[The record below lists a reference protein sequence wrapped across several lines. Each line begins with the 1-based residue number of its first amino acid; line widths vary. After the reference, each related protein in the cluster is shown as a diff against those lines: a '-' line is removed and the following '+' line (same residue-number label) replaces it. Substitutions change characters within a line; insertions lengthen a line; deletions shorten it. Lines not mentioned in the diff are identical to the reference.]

1 MKNIKPRMGAP
12 LTYERKK
19 HFDKLIEGVRDTLSI
34 AQAAGL
40 AGVPA
45 STAKDWIKRG
55 NEQWENQEGTD
66 LAHLS
71 AAIKKAQ
78 GEKVA
83 ELIKE
88 GLAGKRNSKFVQ
100 WLLTTCFREDY
111 GQDAQLYKDL
121 LDNFVKMA
129 NDMKR
134 LNDSP
139 LQGFVGYGETDS
151 KETKETS

>member
-1 MKNIKPRMGAP
+1 MKKTTPRIGAP
-12 LTYERKK
+12 LTYDRKK
-19 HFDKLIEGVRDTLSI
+19 HFDKLIEGVRGTLSI

-55 NEQWENQEGTD
+55 NEEWEQQACTD
-66 LAHLS
+66 LAQLS
-71 AAIKKAQ
+71 AAIKNAQ
-78 GEKVA
+78 AEKVV

-139 LQGFVGYGETDS
+139 LQGFVGYGEANS
-151 KETKETS
+151 KETKEVT